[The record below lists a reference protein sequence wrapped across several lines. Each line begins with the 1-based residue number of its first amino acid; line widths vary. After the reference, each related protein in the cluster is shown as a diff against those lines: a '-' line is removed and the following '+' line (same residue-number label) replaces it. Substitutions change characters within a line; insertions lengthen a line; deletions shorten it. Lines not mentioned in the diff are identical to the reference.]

1 MRILVISQYFYP
13 ENFRINDLCF
23 GLIEKGCEV
32 TVFTGKPNYP
42 KGKFFKGYGYF
53 SKGSETIN
61 EIKVIRSNLVPRGK
75 GSGLSLFINY
85 ISFVLFGA
93 FKLFLLKGKYDKILI
108 YAPSPITVGFLGIL
122 ASIIFRAK
130 SYLWVHDLW
139 PESVKA
145 AGGIDN
151 KIILNLI
158 NEMTKF
164 IYKYSDKILT
174 QSPRFSDYIVNQG
187 VDNNKIIYYP
197 YYAESFYKK
206 TTTSKEVKKY
216 FSSDNLN
223 ILFAGNIG
231 IAQSF
236 DTIIDAVNL
245 INKEIKIKITVLGDG
260 RDKERVINKIGKLNL
275 NENFNFLGSF
285 PPERMSDFFSA
296 TDALLV
302 TLKKSDIFSMTIPGK
317 MQSYLACGKPIIGS
331 LDGIGAEIIND
342 ASCGFSSNAESSK
355 GLAKSFLKF
364 NKLSFN
370 ERKIF
375 GVNSKK
381 YFEKEFSKEKLLY
394 KLIDIFEE

>member
-1 MRILVISQYFYP
+1 ML
-13 ENFRINDLCF
+13 
-23 GLIEKGCEV
+23 EKGCEV

-53 SKGSETIN
+53 SKGSEIIN
-61 EIKVIRSNLVPRGK
+61 NIKVIRSNLIPRAK
-75 GSGLSLFINY
+75 GRGLSLFINY
-85 ISFVLFGA
+85 ISFVLFGS
-93 FKLFLLKGKYDKILI
+93 FKLFLMKGKYDKILI

-122 ASIIFRAK
+122 ASKIFRAK

-164 IYKYSDKILT
+164 IYKFSHRILI

-187 VDNNKIIYYP
+187 VANNKIIYYP

-206 TTTSKEVKKY
+206 ITTSNEVKKY

-296 TDALLV
+296 ADALLV
-302 TLKKSDIFSMTIPGK
+302 TLKKSEIFSMTIPGK

-331 LDGIGAEIIND
+331 LDGIGSEIIND
-342 ASCGFSSNAESSK
+342 ASCGFSSNAESSR

-364 NKLSFN
+364 NKLSFK

-381 YFEKEFSKEKLLY
+381 YYKKEFDREKLLS
-394 KLIDIFEE
+394 KLINIFAE